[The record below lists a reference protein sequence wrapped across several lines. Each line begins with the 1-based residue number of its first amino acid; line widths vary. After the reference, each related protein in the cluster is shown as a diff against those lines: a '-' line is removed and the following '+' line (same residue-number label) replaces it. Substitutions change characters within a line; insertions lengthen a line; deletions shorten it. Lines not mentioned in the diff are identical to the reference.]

1 MYKELNFMTYNQ
13 LVHFLNKN
21 KLNYKFD
28 KNIFLNIL
36 QGSEKDKIFAKR
48 HPYLSKI
55 VNFIKII
62 KF

>member
-28 KNIFLNIL
+28 KNIFFKYFTRI
-36 QGSEKDKIFAKR
+36 EKDKIFAKDIVFI
-48 HPYLSKI
+48 KI
-55 VNFIKII
+55 VNLLNN
-62 KF
+62 